1 MKLAD
6 AINGLKV
13 GLEDEKR
20 KEIDAKFGLLKPSRE
35 ERLCLKDRRN
45 ETILKIK
52 TTVLTLLETLKNG
65 HILPTGQWYAPSAV
79 KMIH

>member
-20 KEIDAKFGLLKPSRE
+20 KEIDAKFWLVEPSCE
-35 ERLCLKDRRN
+35 ERLCLKDHCN

-52 TTVLTLLETLKNG
+52 TIVLALLETLNKW
-65 HILPTGQWYAPSAV
+65 T
-79 KMIH
+79 KRR

>member
-20 KEIDAKFGLLKPSRE
+20 KEKDAKFGLLKPSRE

-45 ETILKIK
+45 ATIQKIK
-52 TTVLTLLETLKNG
+52 TTALALLETLNKW
-65 HILPTGQWYAPSAV
+65 T
-79 KMIH
+79 KR

>member
-20 KEIDAKFGLLKPSRE
+20 KEKDAKFGLLKPSRE

-52 TTVLTLLETLKNG
+52 TTMLTLLETLNKW
-65 HILPTGQWYAPSAV
+65 T
-79 KMIH
+79 KR

>member
-20 KEIDAKFGLLKPSRE
+20 KEIDAKFGLL
-35 ERLCLKDRRN
+35 
-45 ETILKIK
+45 
-52 TTVLTLLETLKNG
+52 
-65 HILPTGQWYAPSAV
+65 
-79 KMIH
+79 